1 MTPTLEEVRA
11 GLEEKR
17 EKLEAELERM
27 SGPPEAT
34 GGISFGKRV
43 GEGTSMAIERIE
55 QVALH
60 DDMQLL
66 LKDVERAL
74 VKLDEGTYGRCD
86 VCGAE
91 IPAERLEILPWA
103 VLCVKDA
110 ANR

>member
-1 MTPTLEEVRA
+1 
-11 GLEEKR
+11 
-17 EKLEAELERM
+17 
-27 SGPPEAT
+27 
-34 GGISFGKRV
+34 
-43 GEGTSMAIERIE
+43 MAIERIE

-74 VKLDEGTYGRCD
+74 AKLDEGTYGRCD

-110 ANR
+110 AKR